1 MFEFHI
7 NRDGQEATLHF
18 VGDLSVRDTAKV
30 KSELI
35 QLRESGI
42 SRLIFDFAKLSYLD
56 SSGIGVLLHA
66 YTWTKEKQG
75 TIRIINMSKE
85 VRPIFQIS
93 NLIDVFNVE

>member
-7 NRDGQEATLHF
+7 VRDNQSATVHF
-18 VGDLSVRDTAKV
+18 VGNLSVKDTAKV

-35 QLRESGI
+35 QLRDSGI
-42 SRLIFDFAKLSYLD
+42 NVLTFDFAELSYLD
-56 SSGIGVLLHA
+56 SSGIGILLHA

-75 TIRIINMSKE
+75 SIRIINMSKE
-85 VRPIFQIS
+85 IRPIFQIS

>member
-1 MFEFHI
+1 MFEFKI
-7 NRDGQEATLHF
+7 DREGDSATLHF
-18 VGDLSVRDTAKV
+18 VGNLSVKDTAKV

-35 QLRESGI
+35 LLRDSGI
-42 SRLIFDFAKLSYLD
+42 KKLVFDFAKLEYLD

-85 VRPIFQIS
+85 VRPIFMIS
-93 NLIDVFNVE
+93 NLIDIFNVE

>member
-1 MFEFHI
+1 MFEFNI
-7 NRDGQEATLHF
+7 DRDGDLATLHF
-18 VGDLSVRDTAKV
+18 VGNLSVKDTAKV

-35 QLRESGI
+35 LLRDSGI
-42 SRLIFDFAKLSYLD
+42 KKLVFDFAKLEYLD

-85 VRPIFQIS
+85 VRPIFMIS
-93 NLIDVFNVE
+93 NLIDIFNVE